1 MSRAVPRHQR
11 DVSVEKGD
19 IQALST
25 GNNCLFACT
34 SDGSIQC
41 VDTIHLAP
49 AVTMLATRIFALPA
63 STPLACL

>member
-41 VDTIHLAP
+41 VLYTNP
-49 AVTMLATRIFALPA
+49 YA
-63 STPLACL
+63 SRLHASRPCGNLL